1 MWGLMPPLYNMEE
14 ENNAQ
19 DEGIARAMYRH
30 EIEALGLEDS
40 EIIMPGM
47 QVDAHVRMFNDG
59 KLPQAVFRARI
70 FEVVGHDDEGN
81 AIPSVSDLKYWGQ
94 SWETGG
100 AYLKPT
106 KKDPYE
112 MA

>member
-1 MWGLMPPLYNMEE
+1 MDEYNA
-14 ENNAQ
+14 ENENV
-19 DEGIARAMYRH
+19 ARAMYKH

-59 KLPQAVFRARI
+59 ALPQIIFRARI
-70 FEVVGHDDEGN
+70 YQVIGHDDEGN
-81 AIPSVSDLKYWGQ
+81 AIPSVVDMKYYGQ

-100 AYLKPT
+100 AYLQPT
-106 KKDPYE
+106 KRDPLE